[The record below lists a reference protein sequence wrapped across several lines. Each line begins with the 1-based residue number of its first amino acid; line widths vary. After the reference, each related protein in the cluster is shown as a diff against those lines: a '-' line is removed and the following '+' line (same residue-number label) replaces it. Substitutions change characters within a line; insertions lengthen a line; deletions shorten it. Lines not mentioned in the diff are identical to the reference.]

1 MHILLD
7 PDARPVVGHR
17 GNRMHAPENTLESFR
32 QAVALGVDALEL
44 DVHLTAD
51 GEVVVIHDPTVDRTT
66 EGAAAVTTTP
76 WETLRHFDAGFRY
89 SADGGRTFPYRAQ
102 GIGIPRL
109 SDVLDA
115 FPDTPLLIEIKTPR
129 ASAALRT
136 VIERHGATARC
147 IVESFHDD
155 AGAPFVGTEI
165 AIGAAQGDVARL
177 LWRAL
182 LRRPAAAVPFRFMSI
197 PTSFRGVP
205 VPIAGLVVATRAA
218 GAPVHVWTVNTP
230 ADAERLWARGVCAI
244 ISDDPATMLALRP
257 RVFGRATARA

>member
-17 GNRMHAPENTLESFR
+17 GNRAHAPENTIESFR
-32 QAVALGVDALEL
+32 QAIAVGVDALEL
-44 DVHLTAD
+44 DVHLSAD
-51 GEVVVIHDPTVDRTT
+51 GEVVVIHDPAVDRTT
-66 EGAAAVTTTP
+66 DGAGTVADMP
-76 WETLRHFDAGFRY
+76 WDTLRRLDAGYRFT
-89 SADGGRTFPYRAQ
+89 ADGGRTFPYRGQ
-102 GIGIPRL
+102 GLGVPRMT
-109 SDVLDA
+109 DVLAA

-129 ASAALRT
+129 ASAALRA
-136 VIERHGATARC
+136 VIERHSATARC
-147 IVESFHDD
+147 IVESFHDS
-155 AGAPFVGTEI
+155 AAAPFAGSAI
-165 AIGAAQGDVARL
+165 AVGAAQGDVTRL

-218 GAPVHVWTVNTP
+218 GAPVHVWTVNEP
-230 ADAERLWARGVCAI
+230 AQAARLWARGVCAI

-257 RVFGRATARA
+257 RIVGRATARR